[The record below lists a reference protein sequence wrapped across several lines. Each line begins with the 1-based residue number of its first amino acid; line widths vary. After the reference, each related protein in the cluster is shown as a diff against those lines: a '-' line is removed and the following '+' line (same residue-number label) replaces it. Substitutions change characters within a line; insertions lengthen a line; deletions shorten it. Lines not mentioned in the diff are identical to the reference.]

1 MGHLAGPRGC
11 GVAAGG
17 VPGGGGLLRSL
28 DRHSRR
34 GWRRKG
40 DPAGPRVVW
49 QHDALGR
56 GRPSGVNATGGRA
69 RSPVG
74 LGGAGALGSLLFPEL
89 PRLAHVKSR
98 GPRLLRP
105 SEPRP
110 EGEDLELSQALG
122 LSGAVPLLVARDGEE
137 ERAPHVFAA
146 FVRAPEALLESARP
160 REPQSERILLGK
172 QAQRHLLGELTR
184 DARAL
189 GSERDERDET
199 RGQERGPAGA
209 GQDRD
214 PRSEDGKSRED
225 ARDERGGPIRGPARE
240 KEGENGGNEPGQG
253 PGAHGRGCF
262 WK

>member
-1 MGHLAGPRGC
+1 LREERSLTYGAYSSLSARVAGGQFGASIDCRTEVTHEAFTGLFDLIRAFAAEGPAEEEHARARKYLLGSFPIPRETPG
-11 GVAAGG
+11 GVAQDEITRLLHGLPEDEWATWRDRGG
-17 VPGGGGLLRSL
+17 AV
-28 DRHSRR
+28 SRR
-34 GWRRKG
+34 
-40 DPAGPRVVW
+40 AGC
-49 QHDALGR
+49 R
-56 GRPSGVNATGGRA
+56 GPPSGVNATGGRA

-160 REPQSERILLGK
+160 REPQRERILLGK

-189 GSERDERDET
+189 GEERR
-199 RGQERGPAGA
+199 
-209 GQDRD
+209 
-214 PRSEDGKSRED
+214 
-225 ARDERGGPIRGPARE
+225 
-240 KEGENGGNEPGQG
+240 
-253 PGAHGRGCF
+253 
-262 WK
+262 

>member
-11 GVAAGG
+11 CVAAGG

-40 DPAGPRVVW
+40 DPARPRVVW
-49 QHDALGR
+49 QHDALGC

-74 LGGAGALGSLLFPEL
+74 LGGAGALGSLLFPKL

-105 SEPRP
+105 LEPRP

-137 ERAPHVFAA
+137 ERAPHVFSA

-160 REPQSERILLGK
+160 RRGARVGAEPRRRGPRTLR
-172 QAQRHLLGELTR
+172 QARR
-184 DARAL
+184 ARARRPSRRLPLSSRPPRSRAWPPPKTLTGRL
-189 GSERDERDET
+189 GRWR
-199 RGQERGPAGA
+199 RGPAPAIPGA
-209 GQDRD
+209 AV
-214 PRSEDGKSRED
+214 PRTR
-225 ARDERGGPIRGPARE
+225 RRRRRLRRPARQ
-240 KEGENGGNEPGQG
+240 P
-253 PGAHGRGCF
+253 
-262 WK
+262 